1 MQFGNWVPGL
11 LQKLDKALESFFIK
25 NYISWLVIYNF
36 SGTKPY
42 FLAQKLIPILT
53 LTKYS
58 YFNATIST
66 TLENK
71 ILLKSSLL
79 KLFLMGKNT
88 LMSA

>member
-11 LQKLDKALESFFIK
+11 LQKLDKTLESFFIK

-36 SGTKPY
+36 SGTKLY
-42 FLAQKLIPILT
+42 FLAQKIIPILT

-88 LMSA
+88 FMNA

>member
-1 MQFGNWVPGL
+1 M
-11 LQKLDKALESFFIK
+11 
-25 NYISWLVIYNF
+25 ISYYNF
-36 SGTKPY
+36 SDTKPY

-79 KLFLMGKNT
+79 KLFLTGKNT